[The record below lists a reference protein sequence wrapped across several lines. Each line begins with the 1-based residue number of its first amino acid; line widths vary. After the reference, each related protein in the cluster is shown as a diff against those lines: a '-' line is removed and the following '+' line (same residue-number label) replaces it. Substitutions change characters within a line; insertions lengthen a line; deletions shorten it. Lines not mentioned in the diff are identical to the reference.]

1 MWRFRKMPRPNGLPA
16 AVEANGVGAEPRLQQ
31 GCTAAYSLRYGIESS
46 RPIEPCEIARQRAA
60 RGIG

>member
-31 GCTAAYSLRYGIESS
+31 GCTAA
-46 RPIEPCEIARQRAA
+46 
-60 RGIG
+60 